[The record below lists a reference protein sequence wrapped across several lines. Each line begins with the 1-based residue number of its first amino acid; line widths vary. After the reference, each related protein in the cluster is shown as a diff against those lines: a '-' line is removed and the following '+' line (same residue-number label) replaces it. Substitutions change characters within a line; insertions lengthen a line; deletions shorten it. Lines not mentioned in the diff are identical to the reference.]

1 MAYSKEAAAENRR
14 MLRLARRLL
23 DDKGETGDSLPHD
36 HPDIFREIQ
45 SKFPEVSDFRVN
57 NKIARA
63 LLQLRGESR
72 QGHPGNKHASKPPGE
87 RKVTKSFRFAP
98 STIKS
103 LDLLVKS
110 GYGKDLT
117 EVIEKAV
124 RDALR

>member
-23 DDKGETGDSLPHD
+23 QAKGETTGDSLCYD
-36 HPDIFREIQ
+36 HPDVFQGIRSE
-45 SKFPEVSDFRVN
+45 FPEVSDFRVN

-72 QGHPGNKHASKPPGE
+72 QGHPGNKHAAKAI
-87 RKVTKSFRFAP
+87 KKINKSFRFAP